1 MLKSGLWS
9 NDYDGG
15 LGTILEQLSVE
26 IESKSTSA
34 ILSCLIVVL
43 KKKTRNEM
51 NMKNIFHLTQ
61 YYLNR

>member
-43 KKKTRNEM
+43 KKKNP
-51 NMKNIFHLTQ
+51 
-61 YYLNR
+61 